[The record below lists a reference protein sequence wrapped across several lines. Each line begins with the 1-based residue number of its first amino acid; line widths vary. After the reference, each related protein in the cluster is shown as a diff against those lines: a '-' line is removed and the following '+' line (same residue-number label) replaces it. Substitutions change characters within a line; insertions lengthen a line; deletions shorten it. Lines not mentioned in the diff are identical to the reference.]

1 MNREESLKEFKEKV
15 VKTLEEESISVFEK
29 KFKDDEEKVKE
40 IIINGMKS
48 LISKA
53 NEIKEEKKIAVF
65 QFELLRINI
74 LNESYKILI
83 HGYNSSWYLDTKSI
97 YEEIDLR
104 FLFETFITFKEKLI
118 KEKEFIWVKLMT
130 MTFKNNV

>member
-53 NEIKEEKKIAVF
+53 NEIREEEKKIAVF

-83 HGYNSSWYLDTKSI
+83 HGYSSSWYLDTKSI

-118 KEKEFIWVKLMT
+118 KEKRIIWVKLMT
-130 MTFKNNV
+130 MTFKK